1 MIEKIEEYVLKN
13 YPTRFKK
20 GDKIVIEERQKH
32 YVAYVED
39 KSPVFLNKKSFK

>member
-1 MIEKIEEYVLKN
+1 MNKNIKEYVLKN

-32 YVAYVED
+32 FVAYVED
-39 KSPVFLNKKSFK
+39 KSPVFLNKKSFQ

>member
-20 GDKIVIEERQKH
+20 GDKIFIEERQKH
-32 YVAYVED
+32 YVAYVKD
-39 KSPVFLNKKSFK
+39 KSPVFLNKKSF

>member
-1 MIEKIEEYVLKN
+1 MSKNIKEYVLKN

-32 YVAYVED
+32 YIAYAKD
-39 KSPVFLNKKSFK
+39 KSPVFLNKKSFQ

>member
-32 YVAYVED
+32 YVVYAKD